1 MGVIASLLFAAASVA
16 APSPHSAATL
26 TSVVDRGT
34 FATELADFPRFVREN
49 RRTYRELDWSTD
61 YCSAPLVGNTGRS
74 FNFRTPC
81 QRHDF
86 AYRNL
91 KLLGLLGESNRRRV
105 DDQFLVDMRT
115 TCAPRPI
122 TQKFNCLAW
131 AETFYAAVRTF
142 GG

>member
-1 MGVIASLLFAAASVA
+1 MGILISLLVAASSFAA
-16 APSPHSAATL
+16 PTPHTAATL
-26 TSVVDRGT
+26 SAVVDRGV
-34 FATELADFPRFVREN
+34 FATELTSFPTFVRDN
-49 RRTYRELDWSTD
+49 RREYAELDWTTD

-86 AYRNL
+86 AYRNM
-91 KLLGLLGESNRRRV
+91 KLLGTLGEANRRRV
-105 DDQFLVDMRT
+105 DEQFLSDMRS
-115 TCAPRPI
+115 TCTSRPI

>member
-1 MGVIASLLFAAASVA
+1 MGFLISLLVAASSFAA
-16 APSPHSAATL
+16 PTPHNAATL
-26 TSVVDRGT
+26 SAVVDRGT
-34 FATELADFPRFVREN
+34 FATELSAFPTFVREN
-49 RRTYRELDWSTD
+49 RRGFPELDWSTD

-91 KLLGLLGESNRRRV
+91 KLLGLLGEANRRRV